1 MIGST
6 RQVRVWVYRQAVD
19 MRKQYDGLSALVR
32 GEMKSDVMSGDVY
45 VFVGKDRR
53 RAKAVMW
60 DGTGLCLYAKR
71 LAKCRFAAPWERA
84 GEEAL
89 VLTMTELALLLE
101 GSECVLRKPVSPAPW
116 TPADSS
122 LRFV

>member
-6 RQVRVWVYRQAVD
+6 RQVRVWVYRKAVD

-32 GEMKSDVMSGDVY
+32 GEMQSNVMSGDIY

-53 RAKAVMW
+53 RAKSVMW

-71 LAKCRFAAPWERA
+71 LAKGRFAAPWERP
-84 GEEAL
+84 GEGAL

-101 GSECVLRKPVSPAPW
+101 GSECILRKPASPAPW
-116 TPADSS
+116 SPGDSP
-122 LRFV
+122 LRFD